1 MTTEEIIPIPKLRR
15 TDRSLPIALLRA
27 RETVMVPVREML
39 LESRISEQK
48 WRVLRVVEEC
58 GPIEQTRIAEKACL
72 HLPSLTRIMHALDRD
87 GLLVGSTD
95 ENDKR
100 KTTAMITKEGLAL
113 IREHTARSNDIFD
126 RLENQFGTDKLETLL
141 DLLDE
146 LQQVQLQEP
155 GSFMKCPG

>member
-1 MTTEEIIPIPKLRR
+1 MTTEETIPIPTLRR

-87 GLLVGSTD
+87 GLLVRSAD

-100 KTTAMITKEGLAL
+100 KTTAMITNEGRAL
-113 IREHTARSNDIFD
+113 IREHTARSNDIFE

-146 LQQVQLQEP
+146 LQQVQL
-155 GSFMKCPG
+155 